1 LCAERPHHRKKILL
15 AEQRQTL
22 RLVAKNDEPVA
33 GLDAENFACL
43 RRYHDLPFI
52 ADRDQPKDV
61 PALGRYV
68 QPGSG
73 GVIVDEIV
81 QRDAENFRQ
90 LLAALNVGQ
99 AFARLP

>member
-1 LCAERPHHRKKILL
+1 MCAERPHHRKKILL

-99 AFARLP
+99 AFASFP